1 MARGSMK
8 YSALIRAAQRAK
20 KNAHAPY
27 SKFLVGAAV
36 QTDSG
41 KIYVGCN
48 IENSSFSLTICAERV
63 ALFKAVSESHR
74 KFKAIAVTSSGEDFI
89 SPCGACR
96 QVIHDLA
103 GNIDVVLTNSRGSK
117 KLLKMNDLL
126 PFPFDSNQLKSL
138 K

>member
-1 MARGSMK
+1 MK
-8 YSALIRAAQRAK
+8 YDALIRAAQRAM

-36 QTDSG
+36 QTESG
-41 KIYVGCN
+41 EIYSGCN
-48 IENSSFSLTICAERV
+48 IENSSYSLTICAERV

-74 KFKAIAVTSSGEDFI
+74 KFKAIAVAASAKDFV

-96 QVIHDLA
+96 QVIHDLG
-103 GNIDVVLTNSRGSK
+103 GNIDVILTNSRGAT

-126 PFPFDSNQLKSL
+126 PFPFDSEQLKSS